1 MSFIVGLFES
11 LSKQGP
17 HTVHLVAISLS
28 LFKFEQSALTF
39 FFNAIILLQN
49 TLIYASIYF
58 NTLHPYGRVHAH
70 FKGTKH
76 LVFSG
81 SGTWFYLEILQML

>member
-39 FFNAIILLQN
+39 FFYLIAEHTYLCIYLLQYPPPLWARAR
-49 TLIYASIYF
+49 TF
-58 NTLHPYGRVHAH
+58 
-70 FKGTKH
+70 
-76 LVFSG
+76 
-81 SGTWFYLEILQML
+81 